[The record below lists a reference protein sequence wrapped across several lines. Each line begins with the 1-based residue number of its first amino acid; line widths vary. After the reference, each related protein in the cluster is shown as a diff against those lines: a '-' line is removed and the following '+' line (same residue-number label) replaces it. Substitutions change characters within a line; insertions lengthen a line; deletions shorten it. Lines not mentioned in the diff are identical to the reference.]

1 MKILTV
7 GDVVS
12 PYGCD
17 YLMKTLPKLK
27 HDYSADLTIVNA
39 ENSAAGNGVLP
50 KSAQSVFDAGAD
62 VITLGNHALR
72 RPEIYDYLEREKYIV
87 RPANYH
93 PSAPGR
99 GTVIVDK
106 GYAKAA
112 VINLQGAVYL
122 DAIRNPFECA
132 KEEIAK
138 AREAGAGTI
147 IIDFHAEAQAKKS
160 ARVLSGR
167 RGLRDFR
174 NAYSCA
180 NLGQPNSAKRHG
192 VYNRYRNDGAARFR
206 FGRCAALRDR
216 KISHGASRSV

>member
-72 RPEIYDYLEREKYIV
+72 RPEIYDYLERENILFA
-87 RPANYH
+87 PLTTTPPH
-93 PSAPGR
+93 P
-99 GTVIVDK
+99 D
-106 GYAKAA
+106 
-112 VINLQGAVYL
+112 
-122 DAIRNPFECA
+122 
-132 KEEIAK
+132 
-138 AREAGAGTI
+138 
-147 IIDFHAEAQAKKS
+147 
-160 ARVLSGR
+160 
-167 RGLRDFR
+167 
-174 NAYSCA
+174 
-180 NLGQPNSAKRHG
+180 
-192 VYNRYRNDGAARFR
+192 AAR
-206 FGRCAALRDR
+206 
-216 KISHGASRSV
+216 